1 VTWTPAEIPGGMKW
15 TDPDDAEILVEFIHP
30 TARGLDAWVELR
42 LPGDPVPIVEGTRD
56 LMRPDAIDPFLKGAR
71 TLKAPGQWLDGLRVA
86 FHTVIEQH
94 RDGADTIDLAAV
106 DPAPLQFLVDPLLE
120 NGGSTRLIAAGGSG
134 KSLFAMA
141 VCLTIATGRRFL
153 GLDTT
158 VTGPTL
164 FLDWETNADTHA
176 RRIAAL
182 CKPFDA
188 PMPDK
193 GLMLYRFESVPLF
206 RSARAIRRVCDR
218 FGVVAVVVDSAKM
231 AAGPSNGSSSAEDST
246 LSLYLA
252 LREIARPALIID
264 HKNKDDIAKGRRGG
278 YGSVFYENLARM
290 QWEMTKLVDL
300 SNTERTFVLELGK
313 QNNVGRVAPLGFR
326 METAGGT
333 EGITSAQ
340 FRLADPYTLPDPDA
354 DDADE
359 RIAAL
364 LVGSVEPLTVS
375 RIAELLYGAEDGRS
389 KQASIRTRLNAD
401 KRFTNVST
409 TQIGAWIMEG
419 TEDTTQ
425 LEAVPELPGDGWEGA
440 TF

>member
-1 VTWTPAEIPGGMKW
+1 MKW

-164 FLDWETNADTHA
+164 FLDWETPAVSPPSANRSTHQ
-176 RRIAAL
+176 
-182 CKPFDA
+182 CPT
-188 PMPDK
+188 
-193 GLMLYRFESVPLF
+193 
-206 RSARAIRRVCDR
+206 RVSCCT
-218 FGVVAVVVDSAKM
+218 A
-231 AAGPSNGSSSAEDST
+231 SSRCRCS
-246 LSLYLA
+246 
-252 LREIARPALIID
+252 
-264 HKNKDDIAKGRRGG
+264 
-278 YGSVFYENLARM
+278 
-290 QWEMTKLVDL
+290 
-300 SNTERTFVLELGK
+300 
-313 QNNVGRVAPLGFR
+313 VAPAR
-326 METAGGT
+326 SGG
-333 EGITSAQ
+333 SA
-340 FRLADPYTLPDPDA
+340 
-354 DDADE
+354 
-359 RIAAL
+359 
-364 LVGSVEPLTVS
+364 TVS
-375 RIAELLYGAEDGRS
+375 VSSRS
-389 KQASIRTRLNAD
+389 WSTRRRWQRAPRTVPAPLR
-401 KRFTNVST
+401 
-409 TQIGAWIMEG
+409 TQ
-419 TEDTTQ
+419 
-425 LEAVPELPGDGWEGA
+425 P
-440 TF
+440 